1 MAREIQAQSNRQQGG
16 KAVLGLLANAIFWF
30 VVAIAVPVEAFLRP
44 IPEIAQYAH
53 WAPFVFYGLAL
64 WSFIRAIRGLQRL
77 AASRMWT
84 PRIRVAGGPASSQPA
99 GDKRART
106 GPAATVATRPP
117 TVQRMR

>member
-16 KAVLGLLANAIFWF
+16 KAVLGLLANAVFWF

-44 IPEIAQYAH
+44 IPEIAPYAH

-84 PRIRVAGGPASSQPA
+84 PRIRVAGGPAPSQPA

-106 GPAATVATRPP
+106 GPAVTATRAP

>member
-16 KAVLGLLANAIFWF
+16 KAVLGLLANAVFWF

-44 IPEIAQYAH
+44 IPEIAPYAH

-77 AASRMWT
+77 AASRLWT
-84 PRIRVAGGPASSQPA
+84 PRIRVAGGSAPSQPA

-106 GPAATVATRPP
+106 GPAAAVTRAP

>member
-16 KAVLGLLANAIFWF
+16 KAVLSPLANAVFWF
-30 VVAIAVPVEAFLRP
+30 VIAIAVPVEAFLRP
-44 IPEIAQYAH
+44 IPEIAPYAH

-84 PRIRVAGGPASSQPA
+84 PRIRVAGGSAPSQVA
-99 GDKRART
+99 GSKLART
-106 GPAATVATRPP
+106 GPAVTATRVP
-117 TVQRMR
+117 TVRRMR